1 MYIANLRKTVRSGFF
16 PHSCVPIISVSRKN
30 SVSLALF
37 PERLKKYTGVR
48 NTRNWRNRLWSR
60 KGQETFRMIRALKKN
75 TPEMGLGMFAITALR
90 KASQSNAVEIS
101 TKPLAN
107 NIGDNAEI
115 SRNTRKYR
123 KYGLMQKYVGICGP
137 HFFSRVDQKIYS
149 RIWLRGRKTIC
160 ENMRKIRGTMRKY
173 ANNPPFVTPPPLVTP
188 RVRCRQGGGVGM
200 R

>member
-1 MYIANLRKTVRSGFF
+1 
-16 PHSCVPIISVSRKN
+16 
-30 SVSLALF
+30 
-37 PERLKKYTGVR
+37 
-48 NTRNWRNRLWSR
+48 
-60 KGQETFRMIRALKKN
+60 
-75 TPEMGLGMFAITALR
+75 MGLGMFAITALR

-107 NIGDNAEI
+107 NIGDNAKI

-173 ANNPPFVTPPPLVTP
+173 ANNPPLRDTSPISDTSGPVSARGWGWYEMMGITPAHHPKGTMWG
-188 RVRCRQGGGVGM
+188 RVGKKGEIS
-200 R
+200 